1 MVSNICPRCCW
12 LVCLLSDERDNCL
25 RAIGSVFFGQ
35 SFGGLDN
42 EAPPKILYDLDEVFP
57 SLLIEWQFAA
67 IRPLLLAIPHKPMQH
82 FLRIASEFYD
92 VSIPLREPDRFR
104 QKPIPYTEIWN

>member
-1 MVSNICPRCCW
+1 MVSDIRSRRCW
-12 LVCLLSDERDNCL
+12 LVSTSNRSGHGLL
-25 RAIGSVFFGQ
+25 AIGSVFFGQ
-35 SFGGLDN
+35 SFGGLIN
-42 EAPPKILYDLDEVFP
+42 ETPPKILYDLDEVFP

-92 VSIPLREPDRFR
+92 VSILLCEGDILQPRLI
-104 QKPIPYTEIWN
+104 QHIEIWN